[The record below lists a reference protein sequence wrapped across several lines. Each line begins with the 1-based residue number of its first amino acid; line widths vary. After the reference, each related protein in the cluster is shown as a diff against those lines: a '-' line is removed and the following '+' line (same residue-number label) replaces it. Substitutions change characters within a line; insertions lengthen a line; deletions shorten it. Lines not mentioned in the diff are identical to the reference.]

1 MRIHTELLEI
11 ISNGE
16 NSGVEFKRD
25 MLRPEELTRE
35 LVAFSNL
42 EGGMVILGVEDSGE
56 ISGIARNDLEEWV
69 MNVCRQKIRPGINP
83 YFEVIHQI
91 EGKKAVAVVRV
102 TRGYCIHALWHNS
115 NSEYL
120 VRVGSQS
127 REASPEELAR
137 LFQQR
142 GALRAEL
149 QPISGSS
156 IKNLDRRRLKHYF
169 AGIRNQKIPD
179 DGDDRSW
186 RTLLENTQFMTEE
199 AVTVAGMLLFGKTPN
214 RFLPHAGIDAV
225 AYRGT
230 DKDYDALERAALRGP
245 VTPLLGESDEIVE
258 NGLVEQALNFVQRNT
273 RMTVSL
279 KGARRMERPTY
290 PVEVLREAFVNALIH
305 RNYLLSDSDI
315 ELAIY
320 RDRLEIISTGCLPNG
335 ITPERMRAG
344 TRSTRNQL
352 LKDVMRDYRYLDHMG
367 MGVPRTIVQGM
378 IAHNG
383 KDPEL
388 NEMGERFFVRLLA

>member
-1 MRIHTELLEI
+1 MTTHTELLEI

-56 ISGIARNDLEEWV
+56 ISGIARKDLEEWV
-69 MNVCRQKIRPGINP
+69 MNVCRQKIRPEINP
-83 YFEVIHQI
+83 YFEVMHQI

-127 REASPEELAR
+127 REASPDELAR

-156 IKNLDRRRLKHYF
+156 IKNLDRRRLKNYF

-186 RTLLENTQFMTEE
+186 RTLLENTQFMTGES
-199 AVTVAGMLLFGKTPN
+199 VTVGGMLLFGKTPN

-225 AYRGT
+225 AYCGT
-230 DKDYDALERAALRGP
+230 DKGYDALERAALRGP

-258 NGLVEQALNFVQRNT
+258 NGLVEQALDFVQRNT

-279 KGARRMERPTY
+279 NGARRMEGPTY
-290 PVEVLREAFVNALIH
+290 PVEVLREAVVNALIH
-305 RNYLLSDSDI
+305 RDYLLSGSDI

-320 RDRLEIISTGCLPNG
+320 RDRLENISAGRLPNG

-367 MGVPRTIVQGM
+367 MGVPRKIVQGM

-388 NEMGERFFVRLLA
+388 NEMGERFLIRLFA

>member
-1 MRIHTELLEI
+1 MTTHTELLEI

-25 MLRPEELTRE
+25 SLRPEELTGE

-56 ISGIARNDLEEWV
+56 ISGIARDDLEEWV
-69 MNVCRQKIRPGINP
+69 MNVCRQKIRPEINP
-83 YFEVIHQI
+83 YFEVMHQI
-91 EGKKAVAVVRV
+91 EDKKAVAVVRV
-102 TRGYCIHALWHNS
+102 TRGYCVHALWHN
-115 NSEYL
+115 NSSKYL
-120 VRVGSQS
+120 IRVGSQS
-127 REASPEELAR
+127 REASQEEIAR

-142 GALRAEL
+142 VALRAEL
-149 QPISGSS
+149 QAISGSS
-156 IKNLDRRRLKHYF
+156 IANLDRRRLKNYF
-169 AGIRNQKIPD
+169 MGIRNQKIPD
-179 DGDDRSW
+179 DGDDSSW
-186 RTLLENTQFMTEE
+186 RTLLENTQFMTEGS
-199 AVTVAGMLLFGKTPN
+199 VTVAGMLLFGKTPN
-214 RFLPHAGIDAV
+214 RFLPQAGIDAV
-225 AYRGT
+225 AYCGT
-230 DKDYDALERAALRGP
+230 EKDYDALERTALRGP
-245 VTPLLGESDEIVE
+245 MTPLLGESDEIVE

-279 KGARRMERPTY
+279 KGGRPMEHPTY

-305 RNYLLSDSDI
+305 RDYLLTGADT

-320 RDRLEIISTGCLPNG
+320 RDRIELNSAGRLPNG
-335 ITPERMRAG
+335 ITPKRMRAG

-367 MGVPRTIVQGM
+367 MGVSRTIVQGM

>member
-1 MRIHTELLEI
+1 M
-11 ISNGE
+11 
-16 NSGVEFKRD
+16 
-25 MLRPEELTRE
+25 
-35 LVAFSNL
+35 
-42 EGGMVILGVEDSGE
+42 
-56 ISGIARNDLEEWV
+56 
-69 MNVCRQKIRPGINP
+69 
-83 YFEVIHQI
+83 
-91 EGKKAVAVVRV
+91 
-102 TRGYCIHALWHNS
+102 
-115 NSEYL
+115 
-120 VRVGSQS
+120 GSQS
-127 REASPEELAR
+127 REASREELAS

-179 DGDDRSW
+179 DGDDKSW
-186 RTLLENTQFMTEE
+186 RTLLENIQFMTGES
-199 AVTVAGMLLFGKTPN
+199 VTVGGMLLFGQTPN
-214 RFLPHAGIDAV
+214 RFLPQAGIDAV
-225 AYRGT
+225 AYCGT
-230 DKDYDALERAALRGP
+230 EKDNDALERAALRGP

-258 NGLVEQALNFVQRNT
+258 NGLVEQALDFVQRNT

-290 PVEVLREAFVNALIH
+290 PVEVLREAVVNALIH
-305 RNYLLSDSDI
+305 RDYLLSGSDI

-320 RDRLEIISTGCLPNG
+320 RDRLEIISAGCLPNG

-367 MGVPRTIVQGM
+367 MGVPRKIVQGI

-388 NEMGERFFVRLLA
+388 NEMGERFLIRLFA